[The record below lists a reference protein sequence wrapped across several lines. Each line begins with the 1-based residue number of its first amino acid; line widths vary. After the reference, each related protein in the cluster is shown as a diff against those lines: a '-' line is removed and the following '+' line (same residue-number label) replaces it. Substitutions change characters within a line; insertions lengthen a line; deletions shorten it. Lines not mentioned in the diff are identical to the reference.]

1 MGRKN
6 SITYRCV
13 IQVMSSGRNDF
24 QQALIH
30 HSYRVNLFGFPNA
43 PGLSQQNVGLLD
55 QRAAYVWIVDSY
67 VNTRL
72 TRCS

>member
-1 MGRKN
+1 MGWKDT
-6 SITYRCV
+6 IAYRCV
-13 IQVMSSGRNDF
+13 NQVRSYEQNDF

-43 PGLSQQNVGLLD
+43 PGLSEQNVGLLD
-55 QRAAYVWIVDSY
+55 QRAAYVWIDDSH